1 MSTTTTSRRGTAISV
16 IGVLLAFSLG
26 PPVTSG
32 QSAITR
38 DHQDAALFDWAL
50 DRFERAGLELP
61 QLEVEF
67 HDELEPC
74 GGYYGSFTDRTP
86 LHVDIC
92 GFNGDRFLPMP
103 KQMILHELGHAWLF
117 ANVDDPTIDSFLSF
131 RGLDTWNDPT
141 VDWSKRG
148 FEHAAEVI
156 SWALDDSERRVF
168 TITDSHPDVFA
179 AAYQILTSRS
189 APAR

>member
-1 MSTTTTSRRGTAISV
+1 MGTITSPRGAFIAGASV
-16 IGVLLAFSLG
+16 VLALTLG
-26 PPVTSG
+26 PSPSAHLAIPRDTS
-32 QSAITR
+32 
-38 DHQDAALFDWAL
+38 DMALFEWAL
-50 DRFERAGLELP
+50 DRFDGAGLVLP
-61 QLEVEF
+61 ALEVEF
-67 HDELEPC
+67 HDHLDPC
-74 GGYYGSFTDRTP
+74 HGYYGSFTNSDP
-86 LHVDIC
+86 YHIDIC
-92 GFNGDRFLPMP
+92 GFNNDRFLPAP
-103 KQMILHELGHAWLF
+103 KKMILHELGHAWLF